1 MSYNKLKSVTIP
13 SSSLCFLCRSSS
25 ERRKEK
31 SRDAAR
37 CRRSKET
44 EVFYELAHQLPLP
57 YSVSSHLDKASIMR
71 LAISFLRLRKIL
83 ATGTSN
89 NSSSNNSSSNISSSN
104 ISSSN
109 ISSSNISSS
118 NISSNISSSISSDVD
133 EEEQMDSLYLKSLE
147 GFITVV
153 TSDGDMIFLSENI
166 NKFMGLTQVELT
178 GHSIFDFT
186 HPCDHDE
193 IRENLSLKTTGSGF
207 GKKGKEMSTERDF
220 FMRMKCTV
228 TNRGRTVNLKSASWK
243 VLHCTGHLK
252 MYNSCPPRVLCSFKE
267 PPLTCAVLM
276 CEPIPHP
283 SNIDTPL
290 DSKTFLSRHSMDMK
304 FTYCD
309 ERVTELMGYTPDDL
323 LGRSVYDFYHALDS
337 DSVTKSHHNLCTK
350 GQAVSGQ
357 YRMLA
362 KNGGFV
368 WVETQGTVIYN
379 SRNSQPQCIVCINY
393 VLSDVEEKS
402 MILSLEQTESLFKP
416 RHMSTFF
423 TAGGAGV
430 TAEPGE
436 TLFTKLKEEPEDLAQ
451 LAPTPGDTIVSL
463 DFVRS
468 HFEEPQQP
476 TAYNQV
482 SAAAMPP
489 PGPPGP
495 PAWTSESHKPA
506 PPASS
511 QTVAPLPGDMANMA
525 NTFNVQQ
532 NPPPSSA
539 TPSLSSCSTPS
550 SPGDYYSSVES
561 DLKVELTEKLSEK
574 LFALDTEGDGSPE
587 DTERDLSDLDLDTLA
602 PYIPMDGEDF
612 QLNPIITE
620 SESLEKGP
628 AGMMGSNGCLAKKHP
643 ATQSSFSNI
652 ASLFQPLSSPP
663 QHPGHYQP
671 QPAWSAQEKR
681 GSGQGALETREGS
694 YMLGHMQIPPYQAP
708 ASTPLSSM
716 GGRQNLQWPPDPL
729 LTYQQQRVAKPYMMD
744 NLSEEERPSCQQN
757 MPHLMQKQRSIDN
770 FVQAYRDMSPAR
782 VGMANSI
789 KRSFTQMAL
798 GETKQPEIMW
808 KKMRGDSCAAMDRS
822 LSTGSLTETGMGRMM
837 PGSMPL
843 CLSSLHQH
851 RKSQYPG
858 NGLEEKTFSHKSCNY
873 SDYSMMPY
881 NKTGGIASRLL
892 GPSFERS
899 CLPEL
904 TRYDC
909 EVNVP
914 LQGNLHLLQ
923 GCDLLR
929 ALDQAS

>member
-1 MSYNKLKSVTIP
+1 MTADKEKK
-13 SSSLCFLCRSSS
+13 RSSS

-57 YSVSSHLDKASIMR
+57 HSVSAHLDKASIMR
-71 LAISFLRLRKIL
+71 LAISFLRTRKL
-83 ATGTSN
+83 LSTGCS
-89 NSSSNNSSSNISSSN
+89 NSSSSNE
-104 ISSSN
+104 
-109 ISSSNISSS
+109 
-118 NISSNISSSISSDVD
+118 DG
-133 EEEQMDSLYLKSLE
+133 QMDSLYLKSLE

-186 HPCDHDE
+186 HPCDHEE
-193 IRENLSLKTTGSGF
+193 IRENLSLKAAGSGF
-207 GKKGKEMSTERDF
+207 GKKGKELSTERDF

-252 MYNSCPPRVLCSFKE
+252 MYNSCPPRVLCGFKE

-309 ERVTELMGYTPDDL
+309 ERVTELMGYTPEDL

-337 DSVTKSHHNLCTK
+337 DSIGKSHHNLCSK

-362 KNGGFV
+362 KNGGYV
-368 WVETQGTVIYN
+368 WIETQGTVIYN

-393 VLSDVEEKS
+393 VLSDIEEKA
-402 MILSLEQTESLFKP
+402 MIFSLEQTESLFKP
-416 RHMSTFF
+416 HHMSSFF
-423 TAGGAGV
+423 SSGGTGV
-430 TAEPGE
+430 TRELGDA
-436 TLFTKLKEEPEDLAQ
+436 LFTKLKEEPEDLAQ
-451 LAPTPGDTIVSL
+451 LAPTPGDTIISL
-463 DFVRS
+463 DFGRPD
-468 HFEEPQQP
+468 FEEPQQP
-476 TAYNQV
+476 AGFSQV
-482 SAAAMPP
+482 SGAVMPP
-489 PGPPGP
+489 PGPPS
-495 PAWTSESHKPA
+495 WSSESHNLNPSV
-506 PPASS
+506 SS
-511 QTVAPLPGDMANMA
+511 QTLGAGPGDMAKMA
-525 NTFNVQQ
+525 GTFTIQQ
-532 NPPPSSA
+532 KPPPGSA

-550 SPGDYYSSVES
+550 SPGDYYNSIES
-561 DLKVELTEKLSEK
+561 DLKVELTEKL
-574 LFALDTEGDGSPE
+574 FALDTEGTNSPNT
-587 DTERDLSDLDLDTLA
+587 DRDLSDLDLETLA

-612 QLNPIITE
+612 QLNPIIPE
-620 SESLEKGP
+620 SEPLDGGQSGS
-628 AGMMGSNGCLAKKHP
+628 MGSSSLSQSHQ
-643 ATQSSFSNI
+643 ATQQSFSNI

-663 QHPGHYQP
+663 QPQGHYQP
-671 QPAWSAQEKR
+671 QPAASWAGGEKR
-681 GSGQGALETREGS
+681 GSSQGTMDTPAGP
-694 YMLGHMQIPPYQAP
+694 YMMGHMPNSNYQAP
-708 ASTPLSSM
+708 ACTPLSSM
-716 GGRQNLQWPPDPL
+716 GGLQNLQWPPDPL
-729 LTYQQQRVAKPYMMD
+729 LTYQQQQQSRAAKAYRMD
-744 NLSEEERPSCQQN
+744 TLSGENISHQ
-757 MPHLMQKQRSIDN
+757 MQKQRSAEN
-770 FVQAYRDMSPAR
+770 FFQAYRDMSPAR
-782 VGMANSI
+782 VAMANSM
-789 KRSFTQMAL
+789 KRSFTQMAVD
-798 GETKQPEIMW
+798 ESKMTDIIW
-808 KKMRGDSCAAMDRS
+808 KKMRGDGSMDRS
-822 LSTGSLTETGMGRMM
+822 LSTGSLTESGMGRMM
-837 PGSMPL
+837 PSSI
-843 CLSSLHQH
+843 CLSSLQLH

-858 NGLEEKTFSHKSCNY
+858 NGIRGANDKHFPQKSNFTEY
-873 SDYSMMPY
+873 NMLPS
-881 NKTGGIASRLL
+881 NKTEGIASRLL
-892 GPSFERS
+892 GPTFDST

-929 ALDQAS
+929 ALDQAT

>member
-1 MSYNKLKSVTIP
+1 MTADKDKK
-13 SSSLCFLCRSSS
+13 RSSS

-44 EVFYELAHQLPLP
+44 EVFYDLAHQLPLP
-57 YSVSSHLDKASIMR
+57 HSVSSHLDKASIMR
-71 LAISFLRLRKIL
+71 LAISFLRIRKLL
-83 ATGTSN
+83 ATGCSC
-89 NSSSNNSSSNISSSN
+89 SSSNDGGNDCGNDCG
-104 ISSSN
+104 
-109 ISSSNISSS
+109 
-118 NISSNISSSISSDVD
+118 SDGD
-133 EEEQMDSLYLKSLE
+133 EDRQMDSLYLKSLE

-166 NKFMGLTQVELT
+166 SKFMGLTQVDLT

-186 HPCDHDE
+186 HPCDHEE
-193 IRENLSLKTTGSGF
+193 IRENLSLKTAGSGF
-207 GKKGKEMSTERDF
+207 GKKGKELSTERDF

-243 VLHCTGHLK
+243 VLHCTGQLK
-252 MYNSCPPRVLCSFKE
+252 MYNSCPPRGLCGFKE

-276 CEPIPHP
+276 CEPVPHP
-283 SNIDTPL
+283 SNIDTPM

-309 ERVTELMGYTPDDL
+309 ERVTELMGYTPEDL

-393 VLSDVEEKS
+393 VLSDIEDKS
-402 MILSLEQTESLFKP
+402 TILSLEQTESLFKP
-416 RHMSTFF
+416 CHMSSFF

-430 TAEPGE
+430 TGE
-436 TLFTKLKEEPEDLAQ
+436 SGDALFTKLKEEPEDLAQ
-451 LAPTPGDTIVSL
+451 LAPTPGDTIIAL
-463 DFVRS
+463 DFARPQ
-468 HFEEPQQP
+468 FEEPQQP
-476 TAYNQV
+476 AGYTQV
-482 SAAAMPP
+482 SAAAAMPP
-489 PGPPGP
+489 PGPPTW
-495 PAWTSESHKPA
+495 ASESHKPA
-506 PPASS
+506 PPASG
-511 QTVAPLPGDMANMA
+511 QTPAPVPRDMGKMPAA
-525 NTFNVQQ
+525 FTVQQ
-532 NPPPSSA
+532 NPPTGSA

-561 DLKVELTEKLSEK
+561 DLKVELTEKL
-574 LFALDTEGDGSPE
+574 FALDTESNNSPAN
-587 DTERDLSDLDLDTLA
+587 TERDLSDLDLETLA

-612 QLNPIITE
+612 QLNPIIPE
-620 SESLEKGP
+620 SEPLEGGP
-628 AGMMGSNGCLAKKHP
+628 AGSMGSKSSHP
-643 ATQSSFSNI
+643 QIHQSFSNI
-652 ASLFQPLSSPP
+652 ASLFQPLSLTP
-663 QHPGHYQP
+663 QPQGHYQH
-671 QPAWSAQEKR
+671 QRAASWAAREKR
-681 GSGQGALETREGS
+681 GSGQGTVDTRAGS
-694 YMLGHMQIPPYQAP
+694 CMMGRIQNPPYQAP

-729 LTYQQQRVAKPYMMD
+729 LTYQHQPPTAKAYLMD
-744 NLSEEERPSCQQN
+744 SLSGEERLSCQQN
-757 MPHLMQKQRSIDN
+757 MSHLMQKQRSIDN

-782 VGMANSI
+782 VSMSNGF
-789 KRSFTQMAL
+789 KRSFTQMTV
-798 GETKQPEIMW
+798 GENKPEIIW
-808 KKMRGDSCAAMDRS
+808 KKMRDESCAPLDRS
-822 LSTGSLTETGMGRMM
+822 LSAGSLAELGMGRMM
-837 PGSMPL
+837 PGSMSS
-843 CLSSLHQH
+843 CLSSLQQH

-858 NGLEEKTFSHKSCNY
+858 SGIGGANEKPFSQKSCNY
-873 SDYSMMPY
+873 TQYNMMPS
-881 NKTGGIASRLL
+881 NKTEGIASRLL
-892 GPSFERS
+892 GPSFESS

-929 ALDQAS
+929 ALDQAT

>member
-1 MSYNKLKSVTIP
+1 MTADKEKK
-13 SSSLCFLCRSSS
+13 RSSS

-44 EVFYELAHQLPLP
+44 EVFYDLAHQLPLP
-57 YSVSSHLDKASIMR
+57 HSVTSHLDKASIMR
-71 LAISFLRLRKIL
+71 LAISFLRTRKLL
-83 ATGTSN
+83 ATGC
-89 NSSSNNSSSNISSSN
+89 SSSSSS
-104 ISSSN
+104 
-109 ISSSNISSS
+109 
-118 NISSNISSSISSDVD
+118 DGGD
-133 EEEQMDSLYLKSLE
+133 DDAQMDSLYLKSLE

-166 NKFMGLTQVELT
+166 NKFMGLTQVDLT

-186 HPCDHDE
+186 HPCDHEE
-193 IRENLSLKTTGSGF
+193 IRENLSLKSAGSGF
-207 GKKGKEMSTERDF
+207 SKKGKELSTERDF

-243 VLHCTGHLK
+243 VLHCTGQLK
-252 MYNSCPPRVLCSFKE
+252 MYNSCPPRGLCGFKE

-283 SNIDTPL
+283 SNIDTPM
-290 DSKTFLSRHSMDMK
+290 DSRTFLSRHSMDMK

-309 ERVTELMGYTPDDL
+309 ERVTELMGYTPEDL
-323 LGRSVYDFYHALDS
+323 LGRSVYDFYHALDVE
-337 DSVTKSHHNLCTK
+337 SVTKSHHNLCTK

-393 VLSDVEEKS
+393 VLSDIEEKS
-402 MILSLEQTESLFKP
+402 MIFSLEQTESLFKP
-416 RHMSTFF
+416 HHMSSFF
-423 TAGGAGV
+423 STGGASALG
-430 TAEPGE
+430 EPGD

-451 LAPTPGDTIVSL
+451 LAPTPGDTIITL
-463 DFVRS
+463 DFGRS
-468 HFEEPQQP
+468 QFEEPQQP
-476 TAYNQV
+476 AGYTQA

-489 PGPPGP
+489 PGPPSW
-495 PAWTSESHKPA
+495 ASESHKPA
-506 PPASS
+506 PPASG
-511 QTVAPLPGDMANMA
+511 QTTVPVPRDMANLA
-525 NTFNVQQ
+525 GAFTVQQ
-532 NPPPSSA
+532 NQPTGSA

-561 DLKVELTEKLSEK
+561 DLKVELTEKL
-574 LFALDTEGDGSPE
+574 FALDTEGNSSPAN
-587 DTERDLSDLDLDTLA
+587 TEGDLSDLDLETLA

-612 QLNPIITE
+612 QLNPIIPD
-620 SESLEKGP
+620 SEPLEGGP
-628 AGMMGSNGCLAKKHP
+628 VGSMGSNSNLSQTH
-643 ATQSSFSNI
+643 QSFSNI

-663 QHPGHYQP
+663 QPQGHYQH
-671 QPAWSAQEKR
+671 QPAGPWATTEKR
-681 GSGQGALETREGS
+681 GSSQGTVDPRAGS
-694 YMLGHMQIPPYQAP
+694 CMMGRMQNPPYRAP

-729 LTYQQQRVAKPYMMD
+729 LTYQQQAPGPKAYAMD
-744 NLSEEERPSCQQN
+744 TVSGEERPSCQQR
-757 MPHLMQKQRSIDN
+757 MPQLMQKQRSIDN

-782 VGMANSI
+782 VAMANRT
-789 KRSFTQMAL
+789 KRSFTQMTV
-798 GETKQPEIMW
+798 GENKPSEIIW
-808 KKMRGDSCAAMDRS
+808 KKMRDDSCATMDRS
-822 LSTGSLTETGMGRMM
+822 LSAGSLAESVMGRMI
-837 PGSMPL
+837 PGSMPSR
-843 CLSSLHQH
+843 LSSLQQH

-858 NGLEEKTFSHKSCNY
+858 NGIGGANEKPFTQKSCSY
-873 SDYSMMPY
+873 TQY
-881 NKTGGIASRLL
+881 NMLPSTKTEGIASRLL
-892 GPSFERS
+892 GPSFES
-899 CLPEL
+899 FCLPEL

-914 LQGNLHLLQ
+914 LQGSLHLLQ

-929 ALDQAS
+929 ALDQAT

>member
-1 MSYNKLKSVTIP
+1 
-13 SSSLCFLCRSSS
+13 S

-57 YSVSSHLDKASIMR
+57 HSVSSHLDKASIMR
-71 LAISFLRLRKIL
+71 LAISFLRTRKLL
-83 ATGTSN
+83 ATG
-89 NSSSNNSSSNISSSN
+89 
-104 ISSSN
+104 
-109 ISSSNISSS
+109 
-118 NISSNISSSISSDVD
+118 VD
-133 EEEQMDSLYLKSLE
+133 HDGQMDSLYLKSLE

-186 HPCDHDE
+186 HPCDHEE
-193 IRENLSLKTTGSGF
+193 IRENLSLKTAGHF
-207 GKKGKEMSTERDF
+207 GKKGKELNTERDF

-252 MYNSCPPRVLCSFKE
+252 MYNSCPPRVLCGFKE

-309 ERVTELMGYTPDDL
+309 ERVTELMGYTPEDL
-323 LGRSVYDFYHALDS
+323 VGRSVYDLYHALDS

-362 KNGGFV
+362 KNGGYI

-393 VLSDVEEKS
+393 VLSDIEEKS
-402 MILSLEQTESLFKP
+402 MIFSLEQTESLFKP
-416 RHMSTFF
+416 RHMSSFF

-430 TAEPGE
+430 TGEPGDA
-436 TLFTKLKEEPEDLAQ
+436 LFTKLKEEPEDLAQ

-463 DFVRS
+463 DFGRPQ
-468 HFEEPQQP
+468 FE
-476 TAYNQV
+476 V
-482 SAAAMPP
+482 SAAA
-489 PGPPGP
+489 
-495 PAWTSESHKPA
+495 AA
-506 PPASS
+506 PPASG
-511 QTVAPLPGDMANMA
+511 QTAAPVPVPGDMANMA
-525 NTFNVQQ
+525 GTFTVQQ
-532 NPPPSSA
+532 NPPPGSA

-561 DLKVELTEKLSEK
+561 DLKVELTEKL
-574 LFALDTEGDGSPE
+574 FALDTEGNSPAN
-587 DTERDLSDLDLDTLA
+587 TETDLSDLDLETLA

-620 SESLEKGP
+620 SEPLEGGP
-628 AGMMGSNGCLAKKHP
+628 ASH
-643 ATQSSFSNI
+643 QSSSNI
-652 ASLFQPLSSPP
+652 AGLFQPLSSPP
-663 QHPGHYQP
+663 QPQGHYQP
-671 QPAWSAQEKR
+671 QPAAAWATGEKR
-681 GSGQGALETREGS
+681 GSSHGTVNPRTGS
-694 YMLGHMQIPPYQAP
+694 YMMGHMQNPPYQAP

-729 LTYQQQRVAKPYMMD
+729 LTYQQQQPQATKAYRMD
-744 NLSEEERPSCQQN
+744 TLTGEVRPSCQQN
-757 MPHLMQKQRSIDN
+757 MTHLMQKQRSIDN
-770 FVQAYRDMSPAR
+770 FIQAYRDMSPAR
-782 VGMANSI
+782 VAMTNNF
-789 KRSFTQMAL
+789 KRSFTQMAVVSVTRRVSL
-798 GETKQPEIMW
+798 RQNITT
-808 KKMRGDSCAAMDRS
+808 SSSSSSS
-822 LSTGSLTETGMGRMM
+822 LSFPNHLTSRSFLSESGMSRMM
-837 PGSMPL
+837 SGSMPP
-843 CLSSLHQH
+843 CLSSLQQH

-858 NGLEEKTFSHKSCNY
+858 NGIGGASEKVFSQKSCNY
-873 SDYSMMPY
+873 TDYNMLPS
-881 NKTGGIASRLL
+881 NKPAGLASRLL
-892 GPSFERS
+892 GPSFEPS

-929 ALDQAS
+929 ALDQAT